1 MCPTRFVV
9 RANPL
14 LLILAFS
21 ILCVLFARS
30 ASAVSDIQQE
40 RAALRLSVDFQRYT
54 LSESDFDLPAILLG
68 VGVPVGTGV
77 MLEVTA
83 GEGLDEDGIGDLT
96 LQLSRYADLS
106 LRMTTP
112 PTESGYRLMSRLGLT
127 FADLEQSS
135 IASAVTTNTDF
146 SGFHISLG
154 VERPIFPS
162 LLWSLEAVYLDL
174 DRDIESWSVRGSV
187 SWVLQP

>member
-1 MCPTRFVV
+1 MCPTRFAV
-9 RANPL
+9 RPNTL
-14 LLILAFS
+14 LLVLAFS
-21 ILCVLFARS
+21 ILCVLFARP
-30 ASAVSDIQQE
+30 ASAMSVIQQE

-68 VGVPVGTGV
+68 VGVAVGTGV

-106 LRMTTP
+106 LRMTAP
-112 PTESGYRLMSRLGLT
+112 PAESGYRLMSRLGLT
-127 FADLEQSS
+127 VADLEQIS
-135 IASAVTTNTDF
+135 IASADTTNTDF